1 VIADS
6 IAERPAIPGLG
17 QSVPS
22 QSASGGFW
30 MNAEIMHRL
39 HFAFTVTFHYLFPQL
54 TMGLGL
60 LIVILKTAALRT
72 GSEQWDKA
80 ARFWGRIFAI
90 NFIFGVVSGIPMEF
104 QFGTN
109 WARFSRLS
117 GGVIGQPLAM
127 EGVFSFFL
135 ESAFLG
141 LFLYGERRVSRT
153 VHWFSA
159 VMVWLGS
166 WISGFFI
173 IVTDAWMQHPVAYNL
188 MPDGHF
194 EVVSFWKLLLNPWGL
209 LQYAHN
215 MTGAVVTGAFVMS
228 AVGAFYLLEGHREE
242 YGRIFLKV
250 GVVAAVIASIVII
263 FPTGDLHGKYVA
275 RHQPAA
281 IAAMEGLFKTTNGAP
296 IVLMGQPNE
305 QTGEID
311 NPIVVNDVLSYLIY
325 GTTKAEVQGLDQ
337 IPRDQW
343 PTALPLL
350 YYSYHI
356 MAGLG
361 TWFVLLM
368 TVSAVLLWRGKL
380 YGARWALWALLSS
393 FPLPYIAN
401 TAGWMTAELGRQPWL
416 IYGLMRT
423 ADGFSGTV
431 SAGNALFTL
440 LGFMGLYALLG
451 LLFTVLIYREISNGP
466 ESIAKESAAAAA
478 D

>member
-1 VIADS
+1 MDAEVI
-6 IAERPAIPGLG
+6 
-17 QSVPS
+17 
-22 QSASGGFW
+22 
-30 MNAEIMHRL
+30 HRL

-60 LIVILKTAALRT
+60 LIVALKTVALRT
-72 GSEQWDKA
+72 GDAIWDRA

-90 NFIFGVVSGIPMEF
+90 NFVFGVVTGIPLEF
-104 QFGTN
+104 EFGTN

-141 LFLYGERRVSRT
+141 LFLYGENRISRRM
-153 VHWFSA
+153 HWFSA

-173 IVTDAWMQHPVAYNL
+173 IVTDAWMQHPVAYDRL
-188 MPDGHF
+188 PDGRF
-194 EVVSFWKLLLNPWGL
+194 EVLSFWQLLLNPWGL

-215 MTGAVVTGAFVMS
+215 MTGAVVTGAFVMA
-228 AVGAFYLLEGHREE
+228 AVGAFYLLDGRDRR
-242 YGRIFLKV
+242 YGQIFLKV
-250 GVVAAVIASIVII
+250 GAIAGAIASIVVV

-275 RHQPAA
+275 RNQPAA
-281 IAAMEGLFKTTNGAP
+281 MAAMEGLFKTESGAG

-305 QTGEID
+305 ETGQID
-311 NPIVVNDVLSYLIY
+311 NPIVVNNLLSFLIY
-325 GTTKAEVQGLDQ
+325 GTTKAEVKGLDQ
-337 IPRDQW
+337 FPRNQW

-350 YYSYHI
+350 YYAYHI

-368 TVSAVLLWRGKL
+368 AAAAFLLWRGRL
-380 YGARWALWALLSS
+380 YTTGWALWAVLLS

-401 TAGWMTAELGRQPWL
+401 TAGWMTAEMGRQPWL

-423 ADGFSGTV
+423 AHGYSTHV
-431 SAGNALFTL
+431 AAGNAWFTL
-440 LGFMGLYALLG
+440 LGFMGMY
-451 LLFTVLIYREISNGP
+451 TVLAMLWLFLVYREIEKGP
-466 ESIAKESAAAAA
+466 EPEASLGVNSPALAQA

>member
-1 VIADS
+1 MD
-6 IAERPAIPGLG
+6 
-17 QSVPS
+17 
-22 QSASGGFW
+22 
-30 MNAEIMHRL
+30 AEIIHRL
-39 HFAFTVTFHYLFPQL
+39 HFAFTITFHYLFPQL
-54 TMGLGL
+54 TMGLAL
-60 LIVILKTAALRT
+60 LIVVIKTVALRT
-72 GSEQWDKA
+72 GSEVWDRA
-80 ARFWGRIFAI
+80 ARFWGRIFGI
-90 NFIFGVVSGIPMEF
+90 NFIMGVVTGIPMEF

-109 WARFSRLS
+109 WARFARLS

-141 LFLYGERRVSRT
+141 LFLYGEKRISQRL
-153 VHWFSA
+153 HWFSA

-173 IVTDAWMQHPVAYNL
+173 IVTDAWMQHPVGYAR

-194 EVVSFWKLLLNPWGL
+194 EMLSFWQLLMNPWAFF
-209 LQYAHN
+209 QYMHN
-215 MTGAVVTGAFVMS
+215 MTGAVITGSFVMA
-228 AVGAFYLLEGHREE
+228 AVGAFYLLEGRREE

-250 GVVAAVIASIVII
+250 GVIAGVISSILII
-263 FPTGDLHGKYVA
+263 FPTGDLAGKYVA
-275 RHQPAA
+275 QNQPAA
-281 IAAMEGLFKTTNGAP
+281 IAAMEGLFSSQVGAP

-305 QTGEID
+305 ETGQID
-311 NPIVVNDVLSYLIY
+311 NPIVVNDVLSFLIY
-325 GTTKAEVQGLDQ
+325 GTTKAEVKGLDQ
-337 IPRDQW
+337 FPRDQW

-350 YYSYHI
+350 FYAYHI

-368 TVSAVLLWRGKL
+368 LVSAFLLWRGRL
-380 YGARWALWALLSS
+380 ATSRWVLWALLLS

-423 ADGFSGTV
+423 SEGFSNTV
-431 SAGNALFTL
+431 SASNGLFTL
-440 LGFMGLYALLG
+440 IGFMGLYTLLG
-451 LLFTVLIYREISNGP
+451 LLFTVLVYREIDIGP
-466 ESIAKESAAAAA
+466 DPKAPPAETVAA

>member
-1 VIADS
+1 MS
-6 IAERPAIPGLG
+6 AELI
-17 QSVPS
+17 
-22 QSASGGFW
+22 
-30 MNAEIMHRL
+30 HRL

-60 LIVILKTAALRT
+60 LIVALKTVALRS
-72 GSEQWDKA
+72 GGEQWDRA

-90 NFIFGVVSGIPMEF
+90 NFVFGVVTGIPMEF
-104 QFGTN
+104 EFGTN

-141 LFLYGERRVSRT
+141 LFLYGEKRISQRM
-153 VHWFSA
+153 HWFSA

-173 IVTDAWMQHPVAYNL
+173 IVTDAWMQHPVAFQR

-194 EVVSFWKLLLNPWGL
+194 EVLSFWQLLLNPWGL

-215 MTGAVVTGAFVMS
+215 MTGAVVTGSFVMA
-228 AVGAFYLLEGHREE
+228 AVGAFYLLEGRNQEHA
-242 YGRIFLKV
+242 RIFLKV
-250 GVVAAVIASIVII
+250 GVIAGTIASILII

-275 RHQPAA
+275 RNQPAA
-281 IAAMEGLFKTTNGAP
+281 IASMEGLFKTTAGAP
-296 IVLMGQPNE
+296 VVILGQPNPE
-305 QTGEID
+305 TGQID
-311 NPIVVNDVLSYLIY
+311 NPIAVNNVLSFLIY
-325 GTTKAEVQGLDQ
+325 GTTSAEVKGLDQ
-337 IPRDQW
+337 IPPDQR
-343 PTALPLL
+343 PTAQPLL
-350 YYSYHI
+350 YYAYHI

-361 TWFVLLM
+361 TWFILLM
-368 TVSAVLLWRGKL
+368 AVAAFLLGRGRL
-380 YGARWALWALLSS
+380 YKTGWALWAILLS

-423 ADGFSGTV
+423 SEGYSNVV
-431 SAGNALFTL
+431 SAGNGLFTL
-440 LGFMGLYALLG
+440 IGFMGLYTLLG
-451 LLFTVLIYREISNGP
+451 LLFTVLIYREIVIGP
-466 ESIAKESAAAAA
+466 EAGAVAAIHA

>member
-1 VIADS
+1 MD
-6 IAERPAIPGLG
+6 
-17 QSVPS
+17 
-22 QSASGGFW
+22 
-30 MNAEIMHRL
+30 AEIIHRL
-39 HFAFTVTFHYLFPQL
+39 HFAFTITFHYLFPQL
-54 TMGLGL
+54 TMGLAL
-60 LIVILKTAALRT
+60 LIVVLKTVALRT
-72 GSEQWDKA
+72 GSEVWDRA
-80 ARFWGRIFAI
+80 ARFWGRIFGI
-90 NFIFGVVSGIPMEF
+90 NFIMGVVTGIPMEF

-109 WARFSRLS
+109 WARFARLS

-141 LFLYGERRVSRT
+141 LFLYGEKRISQRL
-153 VHWFSA
+153 HWFSA

-173 IVTDAWMQHPVAYNL
+173 IVTDAWMQHPVGYAR

-194 EVVSFWKLLLNPWGL
+194 EMLSFWQLLMNPWAFF
-209 LQYAHN
+209 QYMHN
-215 MTGAVVTGAFVMS
+215 MTGAVVTGSFVMA
-228 AVGAFYLLEGHREE
+228 AVGAFYLLEGRREE

-250 GVVAAVIASIVII
+250 GVIAGVISSILII
-263 FPTGDLHGKYVA
+263 FPTGDLAGKYVA
-275 RHQPAA
+275 KNQPAA
-281 IAAMEGLFKTTNGAP
+281 MAAMEGLFRSEIGAP
-296 IVLMGQPNE
+296 IVLMGQPDE
-305 QTGEID
+305 ITHQID

-337 IPRDQW
+337 FPRDQW

-350 YYSYHI
+350 FYAYHI

-368 TVSAVLLWRGKL
+368 VVSAFLLWRRSL
-380 YGARWALWALLSS
+380 STSRWVLWALLLS

-423 ADGFSGTV
+423 SEGYSDTV
-431 SAGNALFTL
+431 SASNGLFTL
-440 LGFMGLYALLG
+440 IGFMGLYTLLG
-451 LLFTVLIYREISNGP
+451 LLFTVLVYREIDIGP
-466 ESIAKESAAAAA
+466 DPKVPAAELTT
-478 D
+478 DN

>member
-1 VIADS
+1 MD
-6 IAERPAIPGLG
+6 
-17 QSVPS
+17 
-22 QSASGGFW
+22 
-30 MNAEIMHRL
+30 AEIIHRL
-39 HFAFTVTFHYLFPQL
+39 HFAFTITFHYLFPQL
-54 TMGLGL
+54 TMGLAL
-60 LIVILKTAALRT
+60 LIVALKTVALRT
-72 GSEQWDKA
+72 GSEVWDRA
-80 ARFWGRIFAI
+80 ARFWGRIFGI
-90 NFIFGVVSGIPMEF
+90 NFIMGVVTGIPMEF

-109 WARFSRLS
+109 WARFARLS

-141 LFLYGERRVSRT
+141 LFLYGEKRISQRL
-153 VHWFSA
+153 HWFSA

-173 IVTDAWMQHPVAYNL
+173 IVTDAWMQHPVGYAR

-194 EVVSFWKLLLNPWGL
+194 EMLSFWQLLMNPWAFF
-209 LQYAHN
+209 QYMHN
-215 MTGAVVTGAFVMS
+215 MTGAVVTGSFVMA
-228 AVGAFYLLEGHREE
+228 AVGAFYLLEGRRQE

-250 GVVAAVIASIVII
+250 GVIAGVISSILII
-263 FPTGDLHGKYVA
+263 FPTGDLAGKYVA
-275 RHQPAA
+275 KNQPAA
-281 IAAMEGLFKTTNGAP
+281 MAAMEGLFRSEIGAP
-296 IVLMGQPNE
+296 IVLMGQPDE
-305 QTGEID
+305 ITHQID
-311 NPIVVNDVLSYLIY
+311 NPIVVNNVLSFLIY

-337 IPRDQW
+337 FPRDQW

-350 YYSYHI
+350 FYAYHI

-368 TVSAVLLWRGKL
+368 LVSAFLLWRGHL
-380 YGARWALWALLSS
+380 STSRWVLWALLLS

-423 ADGFSGTV
+423 NEGFSDTV
-431 SAGNALFTL
+431 SAGNGLFTL
-440 LGFMGLYALLG
+440 IGFMGLYTLLG
-451 LLFTVLIYREISNGP
+451 LLFTVLVYREIDIGP
-466 ESIAKESAAAAA
+466 DPKAPAAETVAA